1 MLRIHLLGRL
11 ELAFD
16 DAPYRLHGLPKTQP
30 LLVYLLLKR
39 TALVA
44 RDELAAALWPD
55 SGESEARGNL
65 RRHLHELKRILPPA
79 PASEPWL
86 LTAGSTVQ
94 WNPAAPWWLDVAA
107 FEAAAKTPES
117 WPQAVELY
125 AGDLAPTLYDDWL
138 FYPREQLRQ
147 RFFDLLV
154 QLIDRMHHA
163 GNLTAA
169 IQHAQTAL
177 RHDPMREDVVRRLMT
192 LRFESGDR
200 AGALQE
206 YHRFEQHLRLELEV
220 APMVETS
227 ALYDSI
233 ARHVA
238 PVAAR
243 ERGSAPLPPSA
254 ERTPPPAP
262 APGATPYNLPAQL
275 TSFIGRE
282 TELATLRTLLTSSAS
297 PARLVTLTGLG
308 GSGKSRLA
316 LEAGARIRA
325 ETPDAFPG
333 GILFVPLSNLTRD
346 EDVLPALAEIA
357 GVRGASAQ
365 DLLANMKEYLRPR
378 RMLLIIDNFEHV
390 QPAAAVLR
398 ELLEA
403 APGLRVLVTSRT
415 VLRIYGEQE
424 FPLAPLPL
432 PAEDEGFDALARCGS
447 VVLFTTR
454 SRATRPTF
462 ALTTENA
469 AAVAEICHR
478 LDGLPLAI
486 ELAAARSKLLSPA
499 AMLERLRAGLALLSD
514 PHLPPRHRTLQATL
528 AWSFNLLGPA
538 EQRLFMM
545 LSALPGT
552 FDLAAIEAVGEGLE
566 DVFAAVEALLDNSLL
581 QQIEGDIVLLGEDA
595 ALAGDEVRFRMLSL
609 VRQYAAE
616 RLAAQ
621 PYAADVHRRV
631 AAYCLQLA
639 EQADSRL
646 RGQEQGYWLRRLEV
660 ELPNVRAALRWCL
673 DSSDECNH
681 TTALRLAS
689 ALTFFWYDAGHFV
702 EAERW
707 LKEALAAAPDASTA
721 DRARALSA
729 LGIMAHGQ
737 GNLLK
742 APPYFEESLAL
753 YRQLGDS
760 DGVALCLYGLGRLAI
775 RQQDYARSRRLL
787 TESLAVAEAA
797 GLSYHR
803 PYTIN
808 MLAALSIAEGN
819 YAEAHAR
826 YQEALADARSLH
838 NLSLIAFIL
847 TGYGELARL
856 QGDYELAARL
866 YREAMA
872 VAEELHQK
880 PRRVMLLHNLA
891 HVVLHNGAI
900 RQARQL
906 FVQCLSLGMELP
918 DRENFGMCLLGL
930 GGVATLEGDL
940 ARAVRLFGAGEQV
953 LASIGAT
960 LAPADQVEYDR
971 YRARAQASLSPA
983 EYAELFA
990 AGQQLST
997 EAMETLAFA

>member
-1 MLRIHLLGRL
+1 MGDLSFGAWLRQRRRALDLTQAELAARLFCAKGTVRRLEADDLRPSKQLAEQIAAVFAVPDEQRAAFIAFARTGAQDGPPVDFVRTQPEPLPSPTALPSPAALPSTAPPVARTARRYPLPSAASPLLGRAHTV
-11 ELAFD
+11 EA
-16 DAPYRLHGLPKTQP
+16 A
-30 LLVYLLLKR
+30 VELLLDPDVRLVTLVGPPGVGKTR
-39 TALVA
+39 LALAIA
-44 RDELAAALWPD
+44 REIQGHFHEGVCFVPLAPVSSAERVLPAIAQALDLLDSGRSLAAALAD
-55 SGESEARGNL
+55 RLRSEEVLLVLDNL
-65 RRHLHELKRILPPA
+65 EHLLAATAEIA
-79 PASEPWL
+79 AL
-86 LTAGSTVQ
+86 LA
-94 WNPAAPWWLDVAA
+94 AAPSL
-107 FEAAAKTPES
+107 K
-117 WPQAVELY
+117 
-125 AGDLAPTLYDDWL
+125 
-138 FYPREQLRQ
+138 
-147 RFFDLLV
+147 LLCTS
-154 QLIDRMHHA
+154 R
-163 GNLTAA
+163 
-169 IQHAQTAL
+169 TAL
-177 RHDPMREDVVRRLMT
+177 RSVGEHE
-192 LRFESGDR
+192 F
-200 AGALQE
+200 
-206 YHRFEQHLRLELEV
+206 
-220 APMVETS
+220 
-227 ALYDSI
+227 
-233 ARHVA
+233 
-238 PVAAR
+238 
-243 ERGSAPLPPSA
+243 
-254 ERTPPPAP
+254 
-262 APGATPYNLPAQL
+262 
-275 TSFIGRE
+275 
-282 TELATLRTLLTSSAS
+282 
-297 PARLVTLTGLG
+297 
-308 GSGKSRLA
+308 
-316 LEAGARIRA
+316 
-325 ETPDAFPG
+325 
-333 GILFVPLSNLTRD
+333 FVP
-346 EDVLPALAEIA
+346 
-357 GVRGASAQ
+357 
-365 DLLANMKEYLRPR
+365 
-378 RMLLIIDNFEHV
+378 
-390 QPAAAVLR
+390 
-398 ELLEA
+398 
-403 APGLRVLVTSRT
+403 
-415 VLRIYGEQE
+415 
-424 FPLAPLPL
+424 PLPL
-432 PAEDEGFDALARCGS
+432 PDLIRLPGVDDFAQNPALA
-447 VVLFTTR
+447 LFVA
-454 SRATRPTF
+454 RAQAIHPGF
-462 ALTTENA
+462 AVTAENLPPLA
-469 AAVAEICHR
+469 AICHR

-953 LASIGAT
+953 LASIGAA

-983 EYAELFA
+983 EYAELFV